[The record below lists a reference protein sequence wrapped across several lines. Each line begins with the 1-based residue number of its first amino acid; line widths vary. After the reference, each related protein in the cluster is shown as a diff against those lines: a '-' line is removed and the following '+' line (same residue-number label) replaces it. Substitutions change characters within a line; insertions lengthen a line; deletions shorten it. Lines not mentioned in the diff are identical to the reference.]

1 MLTIRNVVLTIAASL
16 LLRLSVD
23 LEPAWWAAW
32 LAPLPL
38 LWLAYSNTRRHAQ
51 LWVALAVLSA
61 TAVCI
66 PYYRLVMPLPAALA
80 AWLGQS
86 LLWWFAVTA
95 TRRIV
100 LSHPRSAWT
109 ALAYPSL
116 WVGID
121 TLMAALLPDG
131 NWASLAYSQAEVLA
145 LLQTVSLVGVPGL
158 LFLLCLPAS
167 VAALL
172 CWRWRELQDRAAVLA
187 LTVALLLA
195 ALGYGHGRLQQ
206 PASASTMRVGLASID
221 DAIGSSA
228 APADSGPIRDGY
240 DALIAQLATSG
251 ARLVVLPEKI
261 AVLKPDVATEW
272 QAHFGEIAARHGI
285 WLEVGIGI
293 DDGRAPR
300 NYAWLY
306 DPAGRRVENFEK
318 HYLAPPERAAGY
330 AAGDAWSV
338 HSIEGAAVGLSVCKD
353 MHFAAFGRAYG
364 KLDAQVMLVPA
375 WDFAYVDGWMG
386 SRMTL
391 VRGVENGYAV
401 VRVAREGLL
410 TVSDAYGRVLAQT
423 RSAALPGSSLLA
435 ELPVQARLD
444 TLYTRIGDV
453 LGWLSAVVAAAWFAA
468 SSRRPVVGPG
478 EAAHLDHS

>member
-1 MLTIRNVVLTIAASL
+1 MLTIRNVTLAIAAL
-16 LLRLSVD
+16 VLLRLSVG
-23 LEPAWWAAW
+23 LEPAWWAVW

-38 LWLAYSNTRRHAQ
+38 LWLTYANTRRHAQ
-51 LWVALAVLSA
+51 LWLALVILAA

-86 LLWWFAVTA
+86 LLWWFVVTA

-100 LSHPRSAWT
+100 LAYPRSAWT
-109 ALAYPSL
+109 ALAYPVL
-116 WVGID
+116 WVGVD

-131 NWASLAYSQAEVLA
+131 NWASLAYSQAEVLP
-145 LLQTVSLVGVPGL
+145 LLQTVSLLGVPGL

-172 CWRWRELQDRAAVLA
+172 CWRWRELRGRIAVPA
-187 LTVALLLA
+187 VTAALLLA
-195 ALGYGHGRLQQ
+195 AVGYGHWRLQQ
-206 PASASTMRVGLASID
+206 PIPDLVMRIGLASID
-221 DAIGSSA
+221 DAIGPSA
-228 APADSGPIRDGY
+228 APVYSGPIRDGY
-240 DALIAQLATSG
+240 DALIAQLATAG

-261 AVLKPDVATEW
+261 AVLKPKVATEW
-272 QAHFGEIAARHGI
+272 QTHFGEIAARHGI

-300 NYAWLY
+300 NYAWLF
-306 DPAGRRVENFEK
+306 DPAGRRVENVEK

-330 AAGDAWSV
+330 AAGDAWHV
-338 HSIEGAAVGLSVCKD
+338 HGIDGTAFGLGICKD
-353 MHFAAFGRAYG
+353 MHFAAFGRTYG
-364 KLDAQVMLVPA
+364 TLDAQVMLVPA
-375 WDFAYVDGWMG
+375 WDFAYVDAWMG

-410 TVSDAYGRVLAQT
+410 TVSDAYGRVLTQT
-423 RSAALPGSSLLA
+423 RSAAMPGSSLLA
-435 ELPVQARLD
+435 ELPTGARVG
-444 TLYTRIGDV
+444 TLYTRMGNV
-453 LGWLSAVVAAAWFAA
+453 PGWLCVVAAAAWFVASVRRRNAA
-468 SSRRPVVGPG
+468 SR
-478 EAAHLDHS
+478 